1 MNGITLQ
8 DQLRI
13 GQRLGMINKYLQEA
27 DENKIFYST
36 GIIPSK
42 TVHVKHTVFDG
53 VAVRCLEISHTV
65 LSK

>member
-1 MNGITLQ
+1 
-8 DQLRI
+8 
-13 GQRLGMINKYLQEA
+13 MINKYLQEA

-36 GIIPSK
+36 ELLPSK